1 MNHKYG
7 FLLLKMVLF
16 PYMYNMDY
24 INKTWLIMALF
35 LIVVLLF
42 LLLKILKRHSS
53 LRETSFKEQN
63 MGINKS
69 HAIFV
74 DLSPK
79 SSDIVELAIEI
90 WRVKNRVNKASS
102 DLQEIHRRGLE
113 SSVQKM
119 QKFLD
124 RFSIE
129 IVDHTNQKY
138 NEGLSVD
145 VLSFEIDPDIKVPTI
160 KETIEPTIICSGNV
174 VKKGKVVVIK
184 NN

>member
-1 MNHKYG
+1 
-7 FLLLKMVLF
+7 
-16 PYMYNMDY
+16 MYNTDY

-35 LIVVLLF
+35 FIVVLLF
-42 LLLKILKRHSS
+42 LLLKVLKRRSS
-53 LRETSFKEQN
+53 LKETPFKGQN
-63 MGINKS
+63 VEINKP

-79 SSDIVELAIEI
+79 SSDLVELAIEI
-90 WRVKNRVNKASS
+90 WRVKNRVIKASP
-102 DLQEIHRRGLE
+102 DLQEIHKRGLE
-113 SSVQKM
+113 SSIQKM

-129 IVDHTNQKY
+129 IIDHTNQKY

-145 VLSFEIDPDIKVPTI
+145 VLSFEIDPNIKVPTI
-160 KETIEPTIICSGNV
+160 KETIEPTIIYSGNV